1 MKLVSLRPNA
11 KRAKNAILLI
21 YIVMAL
27 DVISIVSGYMQY
39 SLLVRMVQGDYSML
53 EAEMNDL
60 RQMFIGYIYIITLVV
75 SAVFFIM
82 WFRRAFFNVHQ
93 LSRRLRYS
101 EGWAA
106 GAWFVPIM
114 NLFRPFQI
122 MSEMVNETR
131 SILVN
136 RSLISKDQ
144 LNSSLVGLW
153 WAAWIVNNLF
163 GNFVYRYANNAE
175 TVDNLMN
182 ATLFDIISSGLGLFA
197 GFAAI
202 TVIKMYAAVEVV
214 LAEVPEYDRK
224 REEENKEGYVFN
236 EADFPVE

>member
-1 MKLVSLRPNA
+1 MKQVTLRPNA
-11 KRAKNAILLI
+11 QRAKNAILLI
-21 YIVMAL
+21 YIVMIV
-27 DVISIVSGYMQY
+27 DVISIISGYMQY
-39 SLLVRMVQGDYSML
+39 SLLGRMAQGNYSMM
-53 EAEMNDL
+53 EAELNDL
-60 RQMFIGYIYIITLVV
+60 RQMLIGYIYIITFVI

-131 SILVN
+131 SILVS
-136 RSLISKDQ
+136 RSLISKDK
-144 LNSSLVGLW
+144 LNSSLLGLW
-153 WAAWIVNNLF
+153 WTAWIANSLF

-175 TVDNLMN
+175 TVDSLMN
-182 ATLFDIISSGLGLFA
+182 ATLLDIVSSGLGVFA
-197 GFAAI
+197 GFAVI
-202 TVIKMYAAVEVV
+202 VVIKMYSSVEVV
-214 LAEVPEYDRK
+214 LAEVPEFDRK
-224 REEENKEGYVFN
+224 KEEENKEGYVFS
-236 EADFPVE
+236 EVDFPVE